1 MNAFKLCLIILAF
14 AIFIAAC
21 TQSATT
27 PNTANTTRAGST
39 PKNSAG
45 DTTAQ
50 PAATV
55 DELAASKELYAKN
68 CMVCHKDTGKGGKV
82 TVEGKT
88 LEPEDLT
95 AEKFKTK
102 SDEKLFSYVSDGVTD
117 EGMPAFKGKL
127 TDDEIKSLVKYMRVL
142 QGK

>member
-1 MNAFKLCLIILAF
+1 MKAFKLCLIILAF
-14 AIFIAAC
+14 AVFIAAC
-21 TQSATT
+21 DQAAST
-27 PNTANTTRAGST
+27 PNTANTTRAAST
-39 PKNSAG
+39 PKNSS
-45 DTTAQ
+45 DNTTAQ

-88 LEPEDLT
+88 LDPVDLT
-95 AEKFKTK
+95 SDKMKNR
-102 SDEKLFSYVSDGVTD
+102 SDEKLAKQISEGVPD
-117 EGMPAFKGKL
+117 EGMPAFKTKL
-127 TDDEIKSLVKYMRVL
+127 SDDEIKSLVKYMRVL